1 MKNEE
6 KFYRVN
12 HQIKFSPIVVIDE
25 NGKNLGA
32 LPLSRAKDLAQEAG
46 RDLVEIAPNSR
57 PPVCRIMDFG
67 KFRFE
72 QNLKDKKQKNKQK
85 KQSQTKEIRLS
96 PVIQENDL
104 ETKIK
109 AAQKFL
115 ISGQKVNVK
124 LEFRRRELAHQ
135 NLGFDVINRFVDRL
149 KDFGDAP
156 SSPKSEGK
164 SLFCLIEPKEKAS

>member
-32 LPLSRAKDLAQEAG
+32 LPLNRAKDLAYEAG
-46 RDLVEIAPNSR
+46 KDLVEIAPNSK

-67 KFRFE
+67 KFKFE
-72 QNLKDKKQKNKQK
+72 QKLKEKKQKSKQK

-115 ISGQKVNVK
+115 THGQKVNIK

-135 NLGFDVINRFVDRL
+135 NLGFEIIKTFVDRL
-149 KDFGDAP
+149 QDFGIAP
-156 SSPKSEGK
+156 LPPKSEGK
-164 SLFCLIEPKEKAS
+164 SLFCLVEPKEKIN